1 MMEALA
7 RQSFRT
13 PLVQN
18 MVGQPLRHSIVFLDR
33 ATLGVPLRTPDFA
46 HDYREYAATTGPQA
60 AERLRDAT
68 IAIINK
74 VPLSAD
80 TLAGLPKLRLIALAA
95 TGSDCVDKDYCRA
108 HGITVC
114 NIRDYATDSVPE
126 HVLALIFALRR
137 NLIAYGRDLRG
148 GKWQT
153 IDQFCYFD
161 HPIRDI
167 AGSTLGIVGYG
178 TLGRAVAIRAEA
190 LGMQVIAIGGRPG
203 DGFVDLDVLLRRSDI
218 VSLHCPLTDRT
229 RNLIGADQFAL
240 MKPDAIL
247 INTAR
252 GGLVDE
258 AALADA
264 LVKGTIGGAGIDVLT
279 EEPPRGGNVLL
290 DLDLPN
296 LIVTPHIAWA
306 SRKAMERL
314 ADQLIGNIEAFAAG
328 NPRNVVV

>member
-1 MMEALA
+1 M
-7 RQSFRT
+7 
-13 PLVQN
+13 
-18 MVGQPLRHSIVFLDR
+18 RHSIVFLDR
-33 ATLGVPLRTPDFA
+33 ATLGVPLKSPAFP
-46 HDYREYAATTGPQA
+46 HDYREYEATTADQTSN
-60 AERLRDAT
+60 RLVDAT

-74 VPLSAD
+74 VPLSAE
-80 TLAGLPKLRLIALAA
+80 TLARLPKLKLIALAA
-95 TGSDCVDKDYCRA
+95 TGSDCVDKVYCAA

-114 NIRDYATDSVPE
+114 NIRDYATDTVPE

-137 NLIAYGRDLRG
+137 SLVAYDRDVRR

-153 IDQFCYFD
+153 LNQFCYFD

-178 TLGRAVAIRAEA
+178 ALGRALGERARA
-190 LGMQVIAIGGRPG
+190 LGMEVLAAGSKPG
-203 DGFVDLDVLLRRSDI
+203 PGLVALDELLARSDVI
-218 VSLHCPLTDRT
+218 SLHCPLTEAT
-229 RNLIGADQFAL
+229 RGFIGKRELAL

-258 AALADA
+258 TALADA
-264 LVKGTIGGAGIDVLT
+264 LVTGRIGGAGIDVLPV
-279 EEPPRGGNVLL
+279 EPPVNGNILL

-306 SRKAMERL
+306 SQSAMTKL
-314 ADQLIGNIEAFAAG
+314 AEQLTGNLEAFAAG
-328 NPRNVVV
+328 QPRNVVE